1 MKTNMILHSLK
12 MILILLSLSLM
23 TLQAQGQDKGE
34 KQSPLKGLGSKLKE
48 KAVPAGLGGKSS
60 KEKETT
66 PQGETAETSKGE
78 SKEGE
83 LDPDEEKFDEDEDDP
98 DKMMEK
104 MIRQFGQDPEDIKR
118 KMSEEGADADPKA
131 IPNPDENAIASI
143 KATPRN
149 EAEMLN
155 FLKDFEN
162 GADQALSPEA
172 HADVAP
178 HLNKGQQTKEAGY
191 MLWLSGRQEPAA
203 YLMLKASIADPQ
215 DELLLSNLASVIT
228 MAGFAENSIPIL
240 EYLHQKNPQ
249 SSIVNNN
256 LGQAWLSLG
265 QVAKAKPFLEQAVSE
280 YEQHP
285 EANRS
290 LARIAM
296 KENNTAMAKSY
307 LKNAL
312 KGGFSQDAYF
322 ELRDLEPNG
331 KEDRME
337 ILKLDHKRNYRE
349 IAVTKRFT
357 MPVVPESNER
367 ALSREQEIAN
377 FFHGLSLTADA
388 LNTKYPSGTDK
399 LFDSYQKITTQM
411 VVNNRNMKSLE
422 DVQKQYSFAAQVW
435 NPFKIQAQEVLM
447 TELDDSYTSSFNK
460 RIAKL
465 QEARDSQIKALEE
478 SFAADIEKM
487 GEISKRIAVLE
498 DGDGSGAE
506 IDALIKQLCEMR
518 KNLDKTR
525 IEKTAPINNAFVQ
538 QMESLAFQRLQEYTY
553 WYTLYF
559 LPQDPTEFAYALYGE
574 YLSTL
579 SQLQKYYPYPV
590 IIYSEEGCESQVSE
604 SVNPKGKMSVWEDTH
619 CITHWDLDFYFVK
632 SKFTCKEAT
641 IGGKLYGV
649 EFGGGQK
656 YDPSTLET
664 VEHSV
669 YFGGKIGKVTDNI
682 GKALASDLSAGV
694 VTTVKFDGNWNLKD
708 IIVKASA
715 GAELGLKVP
724 KSTDPNDNGLDI
736 RKAASISASTGY
748 ELSILSGFRGT
759 GPKVTTV
766 GNIFSKK

>member
-1 MKTNMILHSLK
+1 MKTDMISPSLK
-12 MILILLSLSLM
+12 MFLILLSLFLV
-23 TLQAQGQDKGE
+23 TFQAQGQDKGE

-60 KEKETT
+60 KEKENP
-66 PQGETAETSKGE
+66 PQGKKSENNEEEYTG
-78 SKEGE
+78 GE

-104 MIRQFGQDPEDIKR
+104 MIRQFGQDPEDVKR

-131 IPNPDENAIASI
+131 IPNPDENTIASI

-149 EAEMLN
+149 EAELFN

-172 HADVAP
+172 QKDVAP
-178 HLNKGQQTKEAGY
+178 HLNKGLQTKEAGY
-191 MLWLSGRQEPAA
+191 MLWLSGKQEPAA

-228 MAGFAENSIPIL
+228 MAGYAENSIPIL

-265 QVAKAKPFLEQAVSE
+265 QITKAKPFLEQAVSE

-296 KENNTAMAKSY
+296 KENNTALAKSY

-322 ELRDLEPNG
+322 ELRDLEPSG

-349 IAVTKRFT
+349 VAVTKRFT
-357 MPVVPESNER
+357 MPVMPESNER
-367 ALSREQEIAN
+367 ALSREQEIAD
-377 FFHGLSLTADA
+377 FFHGLSLTTSA
-388 LNTKYPSGTDK
+388 LYTKYPSGTDK
-399 LFDSYQKITTQM
+399 LFDSYQKITAQM
-411 VVNNRNMKSLE
+411 VVNNWNMKSLE
-422 DVQKQYSFAAQVW
+422 DVQKQYSLAAQVW

-447 TELDDSYTSSFNK
+447 TELDDSYASSFNK

-465 QEARDSQIKALEE
+465 QEARDSQIKAQEE
-478 SFAADIEKM
+478 SFAADIQKM

-641 IGGKLYGV
+641 IEGKLYDI

-669 YFGGKIGKVTDNI
+669 YIGGKIGDIPIAV
-682 GKALASDLSAGV
+682 GKALESKLGLGAV
-694 VTTVKFDGNWNLKD
+694 YTMKFDGNWNLKD
-708 IIVKASA
+708 IIVKASI
-715 GAELGLKVP
+715 GAELGMSVP
-724 KSTDPNDNGLDI
+724 KSSDPNDSGLDI
-736 RKAASISASTGY
+736 RDLTSIGVSKEY
-748 ELSILSGFRGT
+748 EFSLLTGFRGNS
-759 GPKVTTV
+759 PKISTV
-766 GNIFSKK
+766 GDIFSKQ